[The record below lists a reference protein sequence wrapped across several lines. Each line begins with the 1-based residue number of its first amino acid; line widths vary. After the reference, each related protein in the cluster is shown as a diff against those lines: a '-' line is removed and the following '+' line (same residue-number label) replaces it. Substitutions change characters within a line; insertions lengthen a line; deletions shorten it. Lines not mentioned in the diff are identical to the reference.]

1 LKNYWIVV
9 VVLVVVVVAF
19 FVGFWIDRSGSGPS
33 GQKPVV
39 VIETSMGTIK
49 AELYPDKAPVTVKN
63 FLQYV
68 DDHFYDNTL
77 IHRVVP
83 GFVIQGGGFAP
94 GRIPKKTRPEIRN
107 ESSNGLSNTRGT
119 LAMARTDMPDSA
131 SSQFYIN
138 IADNSK
144 KLDKDHE
151 PRHVGYCVFGKV
163 IEGMDVADKIDAVP
177 TEEGDFPKEEVLIKT
192 IRRAE

>member
-1 LKNYWIVV
+1 LKNYWIVA
-9 VVLVVVVVAF
+9 VVLGLVVVAF
-19 FVGFWIDRSGSGPS
+19 VVGFLLDRPGSGA
-33 GQKPVV
+33 KPVV

-49 AELYPDKAPVTVKN
+49 AELYPDQAPVTVQN

-77 IHRVVP
+77 FHRVKP
-83 GFVIQGGGFAP
+83 GFVIQGGGYEP
-94 GRIPKKTRPEIRN
+94 GRIEKKTRAAIRN

-119 LAMARTDMPDSA
+119 LAMARTGDPDSA
-131 SSQFYIN
+131 TSQFYIN
-138 IADNSK
+138 IGDNSQQ
-144 KLDKDHE
+144 LDKAHE

-163 IEGMDVADKIDAVP
+163 TEGMDVADKINAVP
-177 TEEGDFPKEEVLIKT
+177 TGDDEFPKEDVLIKT